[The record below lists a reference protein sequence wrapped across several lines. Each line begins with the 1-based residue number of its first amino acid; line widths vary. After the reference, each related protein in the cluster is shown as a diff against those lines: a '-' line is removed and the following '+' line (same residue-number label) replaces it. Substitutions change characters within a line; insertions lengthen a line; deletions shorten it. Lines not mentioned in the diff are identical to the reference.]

1 MKPICVA
8 HKWNVQM
15 LEEFVPPNA
24 GLLGMNVNR
33 KKIFIRL
40 RPASDLGESLH
51 HRPRPRFFLFNISSR
66 GCVMLISP

>member
-1 MKPICVA
+1 RQVHPICAA

-33 KKIFIRL
+33 NKIFIRL
-40 RPASDLGESLH
+40 RPASD
-51 HRPRPRFFLFNISSR
+51 
-66 GCVMLISP
+66 